1 MGMQDISLYRSVLI
15 NYPPAIDIK
24 DSGDV
29 YDKVKSFLH
38 YLTSKHIATKHE
50 GYTYIGSLFDIGIMY
65 DSVEDGGDY
74 KKLVTV
80 EG

>member
-1 MGMQDISLYRSVLI
+1 MGMQDISLYRSMLI
-15 NYPPAIDIK
+15 DYPAAIDIE

-29 YDKVKSFLH
+29 YNKVKSFLH

-65 DSVEDGGDY
+65 DSREDNRDY
-74 KKLVTV
+74 KKLVTS
-80 EG
+80 